1 VLQNHSGSLKKKN
14 LLPLP
19 EIKTMLHTKYCNCV
33 AMGLYLSGSQEL
45 VKYSTQL
52 GEDTSDLQKALEL
65 MLGVPHR
72 ANDIK
77 FISSIEGY
85 HGNIHKLGRLLR
97 HVSTLESISM
107 KQDLQKLSLA

>member
-1 VLQNHSGSLKKKN
+1 MYSMQHRCRILTFSLWVIH
-14 LLPLP
+14 LL
-19 EIKTMLHTKYCNCV
+19 
-33 AMGLYLSGSQEL
+33 GSQEL
-45 VKYSTQL
+45 VKYSSRL
-52 GEDTSDLQKALEL
+52 GEDTNDLQKALEL

-97 HVSTLESISM
+97 HVSTFCI
-107 KQDLQKLSLA
+107 

>member
-1 VLQNHSGSLKKKN
+1 MCCVQNN
-14 LLPLP
+14 ATLLPW
-19 EIKTMLHTKYCNCV
+19 
-33 AMGLYLSGSQEL
+33 GLYLSGSQEL

>member
-1 VLQNHSGSLKKKN
+1 MY
-14 LLPLP
+14 LL
-19 EIKTMLHTKYCNCV
+19 V
-33 AMGLYLSGSQEL
+33 SQEL
-45 VKYSTQL
+45 VKYSSQL

-97 HVSTLESISM
+97 HVSTFRTIYTAKILYIYRSLIVINDLEFFLE
-107 KQDLQKLSLA
+107 KQLETTHHRKTVYALLNSSP

>member
-1 VLQNHSGSLKKKN
+1 
-14 LLPLP
+14 
-19 EIKTMLHTKYCNCV
+19 M
-33 AMGLYLSGSQEL
+33 
-45 VKYSTQL
+45 KYSSRL

-97 HVSTLESISM
+97 HVSIFFSNSENQNLPLETNGHL
-107 KQDLQKLSLA
+107 DKLHTSYWTKKCTRVLWLS